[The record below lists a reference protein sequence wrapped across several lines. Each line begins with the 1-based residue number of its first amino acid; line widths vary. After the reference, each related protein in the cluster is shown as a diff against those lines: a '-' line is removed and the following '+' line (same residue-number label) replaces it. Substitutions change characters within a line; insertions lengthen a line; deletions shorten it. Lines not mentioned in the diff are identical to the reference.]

1 MEERDIMLTNAL
13 VKSALKQKTLK
24 VELQGKIINGTLKM
38 KIMLL
43 NMKVIS
49 NNKNGVEIKKE
60 VTDEG
65 AEEEVGVIDKVI
77 GEALNDVLNAA
88 RKDIL
93 LMPVQ
98 IQMLKGA
105 QGVHKNALNAE
116 RKAINHSNVQ
126 RLGNSARGKEGEGEE
141 GGEEEE
147 EEGRGNLISQGA
159 GIEIISQLGEEQ
171 QEEEHKKLLGGN
183 KRIIMQQAEDGERK
197 NNKNKNSH
205 KKIKI
210 QLGEEQGLRKQSRQK
225 LRMKDG
231 EVHLSK
237 RIRDGD
243 KLFQKNIQSNILKY
257 NQI

>member
-1 MEERDIMLTNAL
+1 MLTNAL

-126 RLGNSARGKEGEGEE
+126 RLGNSARGSIMSLSSTSIAKYI
-141 GGEEEE
+141 
-147 EEGRGNLISQGA
+147 RMKYLFFFHFFFFYLISCY
-159 GIEIISQLGEEQ
+159 
-171 QEEEHKKLLGGN
+171 
-183 KRIIMQQAEDGERK
+183 
-197 NNKNKNSH
+197 
-205 KKIKI
+205 
-210 QLGEEQGLRKQSRQK
+210 
-225 LRMKDG
+225 
-231 EVHLSK
+231 LSLTFWTIPFFVK
-237 RIRDGD
+237 
-243 KLFQKNIQSNILKY
+243 
-257 NQI
+257 